1 MTTTVRADLRAGLVS
16 MLNDFTTSN
25 PTLLRRTFP
34 VRPETLLKDMPFA
47 YVELGIETTGFSQG
61 LRHRTYAPGV
71 VVVDA
76 RTTNA
81 ETMGRKDALID
92 LLVEHMTGYPHL
104 VAGSS
109 WSNLTVADEVAE
121 MGDGTTAD
129 ATRIAFADFDKGEG
143 RN

>member
-1 MTTTVRADLRAGLVS
+1 
-16 MLNDFTTSN
+16 MLDDFTTAH

-34 VRPETLLKDMPFA
+34 VQPESLLSDMPFA
-47 YVELGIETTGFSQG
+47 YVDLGTETTGFTNG

-71 VVVDA
+71 VVVDQ

-81 ETMGRKDALID
+81 ETMARKDALVD
-92 LLVEHMTGYPHL
+92 LLVEHMTNYPHL

-121 MGDGTTAD
+121 LGDGTSAD